1 MSIAIDYARSLATVM
16 ASDPLV
22 KDVGGRTM
30 VGMIGS
36 PAIVDPYDRI
46 ANLMKVLSHPVRL
59 HILDLTRRDAEC
71 VCHLETVLHRPQPY
85 ISQQLRVLREA
96 GVIVDNKDGLNI
108 FYHLADA
115 EVASLLNVALG
126 PVLPN
131 ELRARQRLPNC
142 NCPKCAVPAGQE
154 IRLMVGS

>member
-1 MSIAIDYARSLATVM
+1 
-16 ASDPLV
+16 
-22 KDVGGRTM
+22 M

-85 ISQQLRVLREA
+85 ISQQLAILRSE
-96 GVIVDNKDGLNI
+96 GLVSDRKDGQNVYYRVTDSEI
-108 FYHLADA
+108 T
-115 EVASLLNVALG
+115 SLLAILLG
-126 PVLPN
+126 PVPVNGLESRPLSGCPCPQCTGMTQAELSQSLP
-131 ELRARQRLPNC
+131 AKRQERE
-142 NCPKCAVPAGQE
+142 G
-154 IRLMVGS
+154 G